1 MRGAHFDCEHQHASA
16 LARTQKSDFVAHN
29 RRIGAD
35 SAARQRV
42 MLRATKGSALLLA
55 SDVHQVSLSDIR
67 GSLGVPLSEEQQRII
82 LASYIWSYV
91 YEGLVGIAPA
101 KPSTEEVFFD
111 LVAEARS
118 YVSQGLLLPDPLLV
132 IYVAPSDFD
141 RSQGPPL
148 PYDRR
153 KKRFRTALYAARR
166 HAERL
171 QAMKSGSLCIQ
182 GSGGNLLF
190 LQNPHTLKPRRPMGS
205 RFFP

>member
-29 RRIGAD
+29 RRIGVD

-42 MLRATKGSALLLA
+42 RLRATKGSALLLA
-55 SDVHQVSLSDIR
+55 SDVHQVSLPDIR
-67 GSLGVPLSEEQQRII
+67 GPLGKALSEDQRRII
-82 LASYIWSYV
+82 LASYIWNYL
-91 YEGLVGIAPA
+91 YEGLSIAPA
-101 KPSTEEVFFD
+101 KPATEEIFFD

-118 YVSQGLLLPDPLLV
+118 YVSQGLPLPDPLLV
-132 IYVAPSDFD
+132 VYVAPSDFD
-141 RSQGPPL
+141 RAHGPPL

-153 KKRFRTALYAARR
+153 KKRFRAALYEARGY
-166 HAERL
+166 AEHL
-171 QAMKSGSLCIQ
+171 QGMKSGSLCIQ

-190 LQNPHTLKPRRPMGS
+190 LQNPLTLKPRRPMGS

>member
-16 LARTQKSDFVAHN
+16 VARTQKSDFVAHN
-29 RRIGAD
+29 RRIGND

-42 MLRATKGSALLLA
+42 RLRATKGSALLLA

-67 GSLGVPLSEEQQRII
+67 GPLGKPLSEEQQRII

-91 YEGLVGIAPA
+91 YEGLSIAPE
-101 KPSTEEVFFD
+101 KPATEKMFFE
-111 LVAEARS
+111 LVTEARS
-118 YVSQGLLLPDPLLV
+118 YVSQGLPLPDPLLV
-132 IYVAPSDFD
+132 IYVAPCDFD
-141 RSQGPPL
+141 RAQGPPL
-148 PYDRR
+148 PCDRR
-153 KKRFRTALYAARR
+153 KKRFRTALYAARG

-171 QAMKSGSLCIQ
+171 QVMKSGSLCIQ